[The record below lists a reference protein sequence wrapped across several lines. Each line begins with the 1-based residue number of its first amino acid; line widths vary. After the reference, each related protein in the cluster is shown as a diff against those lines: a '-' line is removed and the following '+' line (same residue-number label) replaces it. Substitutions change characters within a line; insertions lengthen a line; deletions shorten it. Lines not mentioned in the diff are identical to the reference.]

1 MLATLRSASVTG
13 IDASVVDVE
22 IDVSSGGIPAFS
34 VVGLPDST
42 VRESRDRV
50 RSAVHH
56 AGFEFPQR
64 RITVNLAP
72 ADIRK
77 SGASYDL
84 PIALGLLAATG
95 VLPGRPFDETLI
107 IGELSLDGR
116 IQQVRGVL
124 PVALLAARDRQR
136 LVLPAAN
143 VREGRIAESVE
154 LIPARAL
161 GQIVADLTN
170 GTRTAGP
177 LPPAATL
184 GRRTGRAL
192 DLADVQGQAAARRAA
207 EIAVAGR
214 HNLLLVG
221 PPGAGKT
228 LLARRLP
235 GILPPPSFEE
245 AVAATSIHSVAGTL
259 DPAAGLLEERPFRA
273 PHHTASD
280 VALIGG
286 GRDPRPGE
294 ISLAHNGVLFLDE
307 IVEFDRRAL
316 EALRE
321 PLEEGAIRIARAV
334 RTVQFPARFLL
345 VGAMNPC
352 PCGYAGNVAG
362 RCRCRQTDVDRY
374 QDRLSGPLRD
384 RIDLTVRV
392 EPVPFQALVS
402 GAAAETSD
410 AVRERVRHARAR
422 QTARFR
428 ETTCRTNADLT
439 GRRLTEHCA
448 LDAGSLTLLDRAMA
462 QLSLT
467 GRAFDRV
474 RRVARTIAD
483 LEDSTPIR
491 RSHVAEA
498 LQYRVAESGATRRT
512 R

>member
-1 MLATLRSASVTG
+1 MLATLRSATVIG
-13 IDASVVDVE
+13 IDAARVDVQT
-22 IDVSSGGIPAFS
+22 DVSSGGIPAFS

-50 RSAVHH
+50 RSAVQH

-77 SGASYDL
+77 SGASFDL

-95 VLPGRPFDETLI
+95 VLPASPFDRTLI

-116 IQQVRGVL
+116 IQEVRGVL
-124 PVALLAARDRQR
+124 PVALLAARNRQR

-143 VREGRIAESVE
+143 VREARVAEAVE
-154 LIPARAL
+154 LIPARSLA
-161 GQIVADLTN
+161 QIVADLTQ

-177 LPPAATL
+177 LPPRDSSRSTA
-184 GRRTGRAL
+184 GRMP
-192 DLADVQGQAAARRAA
+192 DLADVKGQTGARRAA
-207 EIAVAGR
+207 EIAAAGR

-228 LLARRLP
+228 LLARRIP
-235 GILPPPSFEE
+235 GILPPPSLEE
-245 AVAATSIHSVAGTL
+245 AVEATCIHSVAGTL

-280 VALIGG
+280 IALIGG

-321 PLEEGAIRIARAV
+321 PLEEGVVRIARAA

-352 PCGYAGNVAG
+352 PCGHAGGAAG
-362 RCRCRQTDVDRY
+362 RCRCRPGDVDRY
-374 QDRLSGPLRD
+374 RDRLSGPLRD
-384 RIDLTVRV
+384 RIDLTAHVD
-392 EPVPFQALVS
+392 PVPFQALARGPV
-402 GAAAETSD
+402 GETSD
-410 AVRERVRHARAR
+410 TVRERVRRARAR
-422 QTARFR
+422 QAARCG
-428 ETTCRTNADLT
+428 EPTGRTNADLT
-439 GRRLTEHCA
+439 GGRLARHCA
-448 LDAGSLTLLDRAMA
+448 LDAASLSLLDRAMA
-462 QLSLT
+462 QLGLT

-483 LEDSTPIR
+483 LEDSPSIR

-498 LQYRVAESGATRRT
+498 LQYR
-512 R
+512 